1 MLNYQSEYFLQSA
14 PFKIFWAGF
23 ESDTLR
29 LQNNGWT
36 LAVED
41 RCDFAL
47 ARHEVRF
54 ILKHEMLNL
63 YAYTYVNA
71 FEFSDLTDY
80 LAQNKEHLRFSI
92 QVIAKD
98 IIYSSI
104 PEFSMESIKEIDC
117 SPEFI
122 QIERHSIK
130 DLSIFKTLIKPDNAL
145 IIEPERIGE
154 LLQKIVD
161 AQAPNQ
167 KEIRERIR
175 KSDARSAIKQ
185 TLHAQILT
193 IAA

>member
-1 MLNYQSEYFLQSA
+1 MNYQSEYFLQSA
-14 PFKIFWAGF
+14 PFKIHWAGF

-80 LAQNKEHLRFSI
+80 LVHNKDHLRFAI

-98 IIYSSI
+98 IMYQTI
-104 PEFSMESIKEIDC
+104 PDFRMESIKEIDC
-117 SPEFI
+117 RPEFI
-122 QIERHSIK
+122 HIEHKKISE
-130 DLSIFKTLIKPDNAL
+130 LSIFKTLIKPDNAL
-145 IIEPERIGE
+145 IIEPERISE
-154 LLQKIVD
+154 LLQQIVE

-175 KSDARSAIKQ
+175 KSDARNNIKQ